1 MIEETTNEILNAVKE
16 LIAHDHTM
24 KSLKVLIKDKLKDVY
39 NAGTIYNHLQRS
51 IDSLNDDL

>member
-24 KSLKVLIKDKLKDVY
+24 ESLKVLIKKKLQDVY
-39 NAGTIYNHLQRS
+39 NEGAEQQEA
-51 IDSLNDDL
+51 IDRLNAEL

>member
-24 KSLKVLIKDKLKDVY
+24 ESLRTLVKEKLENIYQDGY
-39 NAGTIYNHLQRS
+39 NEAEAQRAIDEAGEDY
-51 IDSLNDDL
+51 

>member
-24 KSLKVLIKDKLKDVY
+24 ESLKVLIQEKLKDTWWK
-39 NAGTIYNHLQRS
+39 G
-51 IDSLNDDL
+51 NDGIGFDEMAKD